1 MAIDTT
7 IKYETYTNGN
17 GNGNGKIL
25 PQRNVNALRSEVRKL
40 AKEKNA
46 VILTHIYQR
55 LEVQDI
61 ADHVGDSLALS
72 RFASKTDAEIIV
84 FCGVHFMA
92 ETAKLLNPSKIV
104 LLPDLQSGCPMAD
117 MISVDDLRA
126 FKVEHPGC
134 PVVCY
139 VNSSAAVKAESDMC
153 CTSTNAVQVVNS
165 FKEKEIIFAP
175 DKGLGVW
182 VQEQLPDKKLHIY
195 DGFCPT
201 HYQITPKDVFVM
213 REKYP
218 DAVVVAHP
226 ECDPEVWRLADF
238 TGSTSQIY
246 KFVANHEKEQF
257 IILSEQ
263 GLVARMQRD
272 MKHKTIVTTFP
283 LPLCPNMKY
292 HKLESVINALRENKN
307 LIDISSKIFEK
318 AAQSIVRMFKVTESG
333 SNANKNFWE
342 GPKPI
347 EVDLCVCPQ

>member
-1 MAIDTT
+1 MAVEN
-7 IKYETYTNGN
+7 IKLEHLMQ
-17 GNGNGKIL
+17 NGNGKTI
-25 PQRNVNALRSEVRKL
+25 PERNTQFLKEEIKRIS
-40 AKEKNA
+40 KEKNA

-72 RFASKTDAEIIV
+72 RFAAKTDADIIV

-92 ETAKLLNPSKIV
+92 ETAKLLNPLKTV

-126 FKVEHPGC
+126 FKAEHPGA

-139 VNSSAAVKAESDMC
+139 VNSSADVKAESDVC
-153 CTSTNAVQVVNS
+153 CTSTNAVQVVSS
-165 FKEKEIIFAP
+165 FKEREVIFVP

-218 DAVVVAHP
+218 EAVVVAHP

-238 TGSTSQIY
+238 VGSTSQIY
-246 KFVANHEKEQF
+246 KFVSNHAKSQF

-272 MKHKTIVTTFP
+272 MSHKTIVTTFP

-292 HKLESVINALRENKN
+292 HRLENVLNALVENINEIQIKPE
-307 LIDISSKIFEK
+307 IFEK
-318 AAQSIVRMFKVTESG
+318 AALTITRMFALTESDPLKN
-333 SNANKNFWE
+333 SNIWE
-342 GPKPI
+342 GPKLS
-347 EVDLCVCPQ
+347 VTY

>member
-1 MAIDTT
+1 MILQ
-7 IKYETYTNGN
+7 IIQPNLKIQTNGN
-17 GNGNGKIL
+17 AKHI
-25 PQRNVNALRSEVRKL
+25 PQRNIDALRSEIIKL
-40 AKEKNA
+40 KKEKNA
-46 VILTHIYQR
+46 VIITHIYQR

-61 ADHVGDSLALS
+61 ADQVGDSLALS
-72 RFASKTDAEIIV
+72 RFAAKTEADIIV

-92 ETAKLLNPSKIV
+92 ETAKLLNPKKTV

-117 MISVDDLRA
+117 MISIDDLRA
-126 FKVEHPGC
+126 FKKEYPNA

-139 VNSSAAVKAESDMC
+139 VNSSAAVKAESNVC
-153 CTSTNAVQVVNS
+153 CTSTNAVDVVNS
-165 FKEKEIIFAP
+165 FKENEVIFVP

-182 VQEQLPDKKLHIY
+182 VQEKLPHKKLHIY

-218 DAVVVAHP
+218 EAVVVAHP

-238 TGSTSQIY
+238 VGSTSQIY
-246 KFVANHEKEQF
+246 KFVSNHEKEQF

-272 MKHKTIVTTFP
+272 MQHKTIVTTFP

-292 HKLESVINALRENKN
+292 HKLETIIDALNENKN
-307 LIDISSKIFEK
+307 KIEVNKEIFQNAANTITKMFE
-318 AAQSIVRMFKVTESG
+318 ITESK
-333 SNANKNFWE
+333 SQANKNFWE
-342 GPKPI
+342 GPKQQLKI
-347 EVDLCVCPQ
+347 D

>member
-1 MAIDTT
+1 MAILTSQST
-7 IKYETYTNGN
+7 FHMQANTNGKTLLHRDIN
-17 GNGNGKIL
+17 SLK
-25 PQRNVNALRSEVRKL
+25 AEVKKL

-61 ADHVGDSLALS
+61 ADLVGDSLALS
-72 RFASKTDAEIIV
+72 RFAANTDADIIV

-92 ETAKLLNPSKIV
+92 ETAKLLNPGKMV

-126 FKVEHPGC
+126 FKAEHPGA

-139 VNSSAAVKAESDMC
+139 VNSSAEVKAESDVC
-153 CTSTNAVQVVNS
+153 CTSTNAVQVVSS
-165 FKEKEIIFAP
+165 FSEDEIIFAP

-182 VQEQLPDKKLHIY
+182 VQEQLPHKKLHIY

-201 HYQITPKDVFVM
+201 HYQITPKEVFTM
-213 REKYP
+213 RERYP
-218 DAVVVAHP
+218 LAVIVAHP

-238 TGSTSQIY
+238 VGSTSQIY
-246 KFVANHEKEQF
+246 KFVTNHEKQQF

-263 GLVARMQRD
+263 GLVARMQHD
-272 MKHKTIVTTFP
+272 MPHKTIVTTFP

-292 HKLESVINALRENKN
+292 HKLECVISALVENKN
-307 LIDISSKIFEK
+307 QIEIDPGVFEK
-318 AAQSIVRMFKVTESG
+318 AARTITRMFEITESD
-333 SNANKNFWE
+333 SKNNKNFWE
-342 GPKPI
+342 GPKTF
-347 EVDLCVCPQ
+347 

>member
-1 MAIDTT
+1 MATQI
-7 IKYETYTNGN
+7 TNIEFKK
-17 GNGNGKIL
+17 NGNGKL
-25 PQRNVNALRSEVRKL
+25 PTRDVDALRDEIKKL
-40 AKEKNA
+40 TKEKNA

-61 ADHVGDSLALS
+61 ADQVGDSLALS
-72 RFASKTDAEIIV
+72 RFAANTNADFIV

-92 ETAKLLNPSKIV
+92 ETAKLLNPKKMV

-117 MISVDDLRA
+117 MITVDDLRA
-126 FKVEHPGC
+126 FKREHPGA

-139 VNSSAAVKAESDMC
+139 VNSSASVKAESDMC
-153 CTSTNAVQVVNS
+153 CTSTNAVEVVRS
-165 FKEKEIIFAP
+165 FRQDEIIFVP
-175 DKGLGVW
+175 DKGLAVW
-182 VQEQLPDKKLHIY
+182 VQEQIPEKKIHIY

-238 TGSTSQIY
+238 VGSTSQIY
-246 KFVANHEKEQF
+246 KFVSGHGKQQF

-272 MKHKTIVTTFP
+272 MQHKTIVTTFP

-292 HKLESVINALRENKN
+292 HKLESVLSALKEEKNKIE
-307 LIDISSKIFEK
+307 IDSRIFENASK
-318 AAQSIVRMFKVTESG
+318 SIIRMFEVTESTKMH
-333 SNANKNFWE
+333 NKNFWE
-342 GPKPI
+342 GPKPAI
-347 EVDLCVCPQ
+347 SCKP

>member
-1 MAIDTT
+1 MTVGITKQD
-7 IKYETYTNGN
+7 YQLQNE
-17 GNGNGKIL
+17 NGKNI
-25 PQRNVNALRSEVRKL
+25 PQRDTDFLKDEIRKI

-46 VILTHIYQR
+46 VIITHIYQR

-72 RFASKTDAEIIV
+72 RFAARTNADIIV
-84 FCGVHFMA
+84 FCGVYFMA
-92 ETAKLLNPSKIV
+92 ETAKLLNPQKTV

-126 FKVEHPGC
+126 FKAEHSGA

-139 VNSSAAVKAESDMC
+139 VNSSADVKAESDVC
-153 CTSTNAVQVVNS
+153 CTSTNAVQVVKS
-165 FKEKEIIFAP
+165 FKEKEVIFVP

-201 HYQITPKDVFVM
+201 HYQITPKDVFIM

-238 TGSTSQIY
+238 VGSTSQIY
-246 KFVANHEKEQF
+246 KFVSNHDKQQF

-272 MKHKTIVTTFP
+272 MSHKTIVTTFP

-292 HKLESVINALRENKN
+292 HKLETVLNALINNVNQIEIK
-307 LIDISSKIFEK
+307 SSVFKK
-318 AAQSIVRMFKVTESG
+318 AAQTITRMFEITEADPLRN
-333 SNANKNFWE
+333 SNLWN
-342 GPKPI
+342 GPKKQ
-347 EVDLCVCPQ
+347 EALSKC